1 MFDISQ
7 ANIGPLPGLNLQIV
21 LDQLLLFFFCSFR
34 ISAFLIASPIFGA
47 GYVLL
52 PVRILFGMVLTL
64 AIFQNQANTLN
75 LETITS
81 AFGVVLIIKEV
92 AIGLSAGLVLTI
104 WFSAATLA
112 GEKIAS
118 TSGLAFAA
126 QVDPNTGSST
136 PVVSQILMLFLLVIF
151 LAVDGHLI
159 VLRTLLDSYEF
170 IPINSLPT
178 LGILL
183 KSGIGA
189 AGSMF
194 LAATVIMLPIAIVLL
209 MINLSIGIITR
220 SAPTLNLFAFGFPI
234 TLLGTFILL
243 YFSAS
248 TIGFAMSDLVEAS
261 IESMQDMIWGIG
273 NG

>member
-1 MFDISQ
+1 MLDISQ
-7 ANIGPLPGLNLQIV
+7 ADIGLLPGLELPIL
-21 LDQLLLFFFCSFR
+21 LDTILLFFFCSIR
-34 ISAFLIASPIFGA
+34 IAAFLIASPIFGA
-47 GYVLL
+47 GYVIL
-52 PVRILFGMVLTL
+52 PIRILFGMVLTL
-64 AIFQNQANTLN
+64 SVFQNHSIVLDT
-75 LETITS
+75 ETMAS
-81 AFGVVLIIKEV
+81 ALGVILIVKEI

-104 WFSAATLA
+104 WFSAASLA

-136 PVVSQILMLFLLVIF
+136 PVISQIFMLFLLVIF
-151 LAVDGHLI
+151 LAIDGHLI

-170 IPINSLPT
+170 IPIDSIPT

-194 LAATVIMLPIAIVLL
+194 LAATVIMLPVSVILL
-209 MINLSIGIITR
+209 MVNVSIGIVTR
-220 SAPTLNLFAFGFPI
+220 SAPTLNLFSFGFPI
-234 TLLGTFILL
+234 TLLGTFIFL
-243 YFSAS
+243 YLSAS

-261 IESMQDMIWGIG
+261 IQSMQDMIWGIS

>member
-1 MFDISQ
+1 MLDISQ
-7 ANIGPLPGLNLQIV
+7 ADIGLLPGLELPI
-21 LDQLLLFFFCSFR
+21 LFDTILLFFFCSIR
-34 ISAFLIASPIFGA
+34 IGAFLIASPIFGA
-47 GYVLL
+47 GYVIL

-64 AIFQNQANTLN
+64 TVFQNHSIVLDI
-75 LETITS
+75 ETMAS
-81 AFGVVLIIKEV
+81 ALGVILIIKEI

-104 WFSAATLA
+104 WFSAASLA

-126 QVDPNTGSST
+126 QIDPNTGAST
-136 PVVSQILMLFLLVIF
+136 PVISQIFMLFMLVVF
-151 LAVDGHLI
+151 LALDGHLI

-170 IPINSLPT
+170 IPIDSIPT

-194 LAATVIMLPIAIVLL
+194 LAATVIMLPVSVIIL
-209 MINLSIGIITR
+209 MVNVSIGIMTR
-220 SAPTLNLFAFGFPI
+220 SAPTLNLFSFGFPI
-234 TLLGTFILL
+234 TLLGTFIFL
-243 YFSAS
+243 YLSAS
-248 TIGFAMSDLVEAS
+248 TIGFAMADLVEAS
-261 IESMQDMIWGIG
+261 IQSMQDMIWGIS

>member
-1 MFDISQ
+1 MLDISQ
-7 ANIGPLPGLNLQIV
+7 ADIGLLPGLELPIL
-21 LDQLLLFFFCSFR
+21 LDTILLFFFCSIR
-34 ISAFLIASPIFGA
+34 IAAFLIASPIFGA
-47 GYVLL
+47 GYVIL
-52 PVRILFGMVLTL
+52 PIRILFGMVLTL
-64 AIFQNQANTLN
+64 SVFQNHSIVLDT
-75 LETITS
+75 ETMAS
-81 AFGVVLIIKEV
+81 ALGVILIVKEI

-104 WFSAATLA
+104 WFSAASLA

-126 QVDPNTGSST
+126 QVDPNTGAST
-136 PVVSQILMLFLLVIF
+136 PVISQIFMLFLLVIF
-151 LAVDGHLI
+151 LAIDGHLI

-170 IPINSLPT
+170 IPIDSIPT

-194 LAATVIMLPIAIVLL
+194 LAATVIMLPVSVILL
-209 MINLSIGIITR
+209 MVNVSIGIMTR
-220 SAPTLNLFAFGFPI
+220 SAPTLNLFSFGFPI
-234 TLLGTFILL
+234 TLLGTFIFL
-243 YFSAS
+243 YLSAS

-261 IESMQDMIWGIG
+261 IQSMQDMIWGIS

>member
-1 MFDISQ
+1 MLDISQ
-7 ANIGPLPGLNLQIV
+7 ADIGLLPGLELPIL
-21 LDQLLLFFFCSFR
+21 LDTILLFFFCSIR
-34 ISAFLIASPIFGA
+34 IAAFLIASPIFGA
-47 GYVLL
+47 GYVIL

-64 AIFQNQANTLN
+64 SVFQNHSIVLDT
-75 LETITS
+75 ETMAS
-81 AFGVVLIIKEV
+81 ALGVILIIKEI

-104 WFSAATLA
+104 WFSAASLA

-126 QVDPNTGSST
+126 QVDPNTGAST
-136 PVVSQILMLFLLVIF
+136 PVISQIFMLFLLVVF
-151 LAVDGHLI
+151 LAIDGHLI

-170 IPINSLPT
+170 IPIDSIPT
-178 LGILL
+178 LGILI

-194 LAATVIMLPIAIVLL
+194 LAATVIMLPVSIILL
-209 MINLSIGIITR
+209 MVNVSIGIMTR
-220 SAPTLNLFAFGFPI
+220 SAPTLNLFSFGFPI
-234 TLLGTFILL
+234 TLLGTFIFL
-243 YFSAS
+243 YLSAS

-261 IESMQDMIWGIG
+261 IQSMQDMIWSIS

>member
-1 MFDISQ
+1 MLDISQ
-7 ANIGPLPGLNLQIV
+7 ADIGLLPGLELPIL
-21 LDQLLLFFFCSFR
+21 LDTILLFFFCSIR
-34 ISAFLIASPIFGA
+34 IAAFLIASPIFGA
-47 GYVLL
+47 GYVIL

-64 AIFQNQANTLN
+64 SVFQNHSIVLDT
-75 LETITS
+75 ETMAS
-81 AFGVVLIIKEV
+81 ALGVILIIKEI

-104 WFSAATLA
+104 WFSAASLA

-126 QVDPNTGSST
+126 QVDPNTGAST
-136 PVVSQILMLFLLVIF
+136 PVISQIFMLFLLVVF
-151 LAVDGHLI
+151 LALDGHLI

-170 IPINSLPT
+170 IPIDSIPT
-178 LGILL
+178 LGILI

-194 LAATVIMLPIAIVLL
+194 LAATVIMLPVSIILL
-209 MINLSIGIITR
+209 MVNVSIGIMTR
-220 SAPTLNLFAFGFPI
+220 SAPTLNLFSFGFPI
-234 TLLGTFILL
+234 TLLGTFIFL
-243 YFSAS
+243 YLSAS

-261 IESMQDMIWGIG
+261 IQSMQDMIWGIS